1 MVLYEDLTALHP
13 SIRPFNYPSSNRG
26 HKSRLSGRC
35 LVLLRGFGRPF
46 KLDLLH
52 DLRIHLLQF
61 LSQMLWMIAMI
72 QQDRHLRNVH
82 WFRPKVVNVVSQHL
96 NQPRIVGQ
104 IRARAVREEGKA

>member
-1 MVLYEDLTALHP
+1 
-13 SIRPFNYPSSNRG
+13 
-26 HKSRLSGRC
+26 
-35 LVLLRGFGRPF
+35 
-46 KLDLLH
+46 
-52 DLRIHLLQF
+52 
-61 LSQMLWMIAMI
+61 MI